1 MIVRYEKA
9 GVIGLLDNA
18 GHLILAQVRLNEQ
31 TMREKTKVSNQ
42 KGGKKEKTKWQLSTT
57 KPKRQETKEALH
69 FNSFHY
75 NFSYQTFKE
84 SPCRLH
90 NCFKMAFFSAFWPPP
105 VWGGTWRPQSHRS
118 LPCICLHCLNCS
130 QRCVSFKVETDKGR
144 WIEHSRLSDDY
155 ALQTNIISH
164 RMDNFLLA
172 RLVCGKKHKNRMI
185 CPFILMLIWKLMF
198 NNIWK
203 VKECSKWNDDISY
216 RQFLDMKITN
226 TTNTNIIRNLNL
238 KSQSATYVKHKGA
251 KFVNLQKD

>member
-1 MIVRYEKA
+1 MSKLWEKK
-9 GVIGLLDNA
+9 LKCPT
-18 GHLILAQVRLNEQ
+18 R
-31 TMREKTKVSNQ
+31 
-42 KGGKKEKTKWQLSTT
+42 KGGKK
-57 KPKRQETKEALH
+57 KRQ
-69 FNSFHY
+69 ND
-75 NFSYQTFKE
+75 NFQLQSQKDKKQKRRYILTVFIII
-84 SPCRLH
+84 SPIKLLKRVLVV
-90 NCFKMAFFSAFWPPP
+90 FIIVLKWLSSAFWPPP

-251 KFVNLQKD
+251 KFVNFLKD